1 MPSRFLGRADAGS
14 YYDILGVEQTAA
26 SEEIRAAYR
35 SLAKAFHPDVS
46 QEDSHEVFAEINSAY
61 AVLSD
66 PEERGRYDYLWRYEQ
81 VRVCACVRE
90 R

>member
-1 MPSRFLGRADAGS
+1 M
-14 YYDILGVEQTAA
+14 
-26 SEEIRAAYR
+26 
-35 SLAKAFHPDVS
+35 
-46 QEDSHEVFAEINSAY
+46 FAEINSAY

>member
-1 MPSRFLGRADAGS
+1 MSKHTRVTLLPPSLGRC
-14 YYDILGVEQTAA
+14 V
-26 SEEIRAAYR
+26 IR
-35 SLAKAFHPDVS
+35 LL

-81 VRVCACVRE
+81 V
-90 R
+90 